1 MSSLSFSS
9 PSSQVVK
16 GCGGDKCQRQHNTVI
31 IVRGQA
37 TYFFVNGCIR
47 AFVYLYLLAQTLVFV
62 IVLFVDG
69 CMSVHYFVR
78 LAFEGYSSCEVQG
91 LAHIRC

>member
-1 MSSLSFSS
+1 MSAATQHCNYHQGSS
-9 PSSQVVK
+9 K
-16 GCGGDKCQRQHNTVI
+16 LFF
-31 IVRGQA
+31 
-37 TYFFVNGCIR
+37 FFVNGCIR
-47 AFVYLYLLAQTLVFV
+47 AFVYLYLLTQTLVFV

-78 LAFEGYSSCEVQG
+78 LAFGGYSSCEVQG